1 MQNRLQIPKIQ
12 IPKSIIIVIN
22 QLYELEQKLKKH
34 GDPNN
39 LQRNLTKMKDAFAEE
54 GMPGD
59 VRGQLQHICLSYE
72 DPMGQSFKETRT
84 DLDATISGSGTD
96 NLVVVEVIKP
106 IIRSALRMSAG
117 EITEQD
123 KARFTQV
130 IQKGVVIVESQKEKK
145 L

>member
-1 MQNRLQIPKIQ
+1 METRLQIPKIQ
-12 IPKSIIIVIN
+12 IPKSIIIIIN

-34 GDPNN
+34 GDQNN

-59 VRGQLQHICLSYE
+59 VHGQLYICLSYE

-106 IIRSALRMSAG
+106 IIRSALRVSAG

-123 KARFTQV
+123 KAQFTQV
-130 IQKGVVIVESQKEKK
+130 IQKGVVIVESQKENKV
-145 L
+145 

>member
-1 MQNRLQIPKIQ
+1 MEIRLA
-12 IPKSIIIVIN
+12 IPKSVLTALN

-39 LQRNLTKMKDAFAEE
+39 FQRNVTKMKDAFAEE
-54 GMPGD
+54 GLPMGD
-59 VRGQLQHICLSYE
+59 VGGGQHRIGLAYE

-106 IIRSALRMSAG
+106 IIRAVFRDGAG
-117 EITEQD
+117 EF
-123 KARFTQV
+123 ARV
-130 IQKGVVIVESQKEKK
+130 VQKGIVIVESQRESTP
-145 L
+145 

>member
-1 MQNRLQIPKIQ
+1 MHNRLQIPKIQ

>member
-1 MQNRLQIPKIQ
+1 MEIRLQIPK
-12 IPKSIIIVIN
+12 SHLTAIN

-39 LQRNLTKMKDAFAEE
+39 LQRNVNKMKDAFAEE
-54 GMPGD
+54 GLLMADIGGG
-59 VRGQLQHICLSYE
+59 RHRIGLACE

-84 DLDATISGSGTD
+84 DLDATISGVGTD

-106 IIRSALRMSAG
+106 IIRAVFRDSAG
-117 EITEQD
+117 EF
-123 KARFTQV
+123 ARV
-130 IQKGVVIVESQKEKK
+130 VQKGIVIVESQKEKK

>member
-1 MQNRLQIPKIQ
+1 METRLSTQKIQ
-12 IPKSIIIVIN
+12 IPKSILIVIN

-39 LQRNLTKMKDAFAEE
+39 LQRNVTKMKDAFAEE
-54 GMPGD
+54 GMPSDG
-59 VRGQLQHICLSYE
+59 RGQLHICLSYE

-106 IIRSALRMSAG
+106 IIRSALRVSAG
-117 EITEQD
+117 EFTEKD
-123 KARFTQV
+123 KAQFTQV
-130 IQKGVVIVESQKEKK
+130 IQKGVVIVESQKENK

>member
-1 MQNRLQIPKIQ
+1 METRLSTQKIQ
-12 IPKSIIIVIN
+12 IPKSILIVIN

-39 LQRNLTKMKDAFAEE
+39 LQRNVTKMKDAFAEE
-54 GMPGD
+54 GLSLGD
-59 VRGQLQHICLSYE
+59 GSGQLHICLSYE
-72 DPMGQSFKETRT
+72 DPMGQPFKETRT

-106 IIRSALRMSAG
+106 IIRSALRVSAG
-117 EITEQD
+117 EIAEQD
-123 KARFTQV
+123 KAQFTQV
-130 IQKGVVIVESQKEKK
+130 IQKGVVIVESQKENK